1 MDGKNRFTSSHQHS
15 DKKSNVH
22 KFGYMRGIKPTVD
35 WMGNQQLKNKH
46 KDAIETSPIHKI
58 KNNV

>member
-1 MDGKNRFTSSHQHS
+1 MCTNLDTCEEDSITYICS
-15 DKKSNVH
+15 
-22 KFGYMRGIKPTVD
+22 IKPTVD

-58 KNNV
+58 KNNVIK